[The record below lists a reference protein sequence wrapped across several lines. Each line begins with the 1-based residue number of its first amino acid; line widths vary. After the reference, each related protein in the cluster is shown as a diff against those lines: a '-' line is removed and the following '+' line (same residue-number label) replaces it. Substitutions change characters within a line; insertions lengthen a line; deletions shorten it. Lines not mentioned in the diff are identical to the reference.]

1 MTIPSLRP
9 LSTGELLDRTF
20 SLYRSRFLLFA
31 GIVAVTHL
39 ALVLLQ
45 LAGLVLLS
53 RPARPFDIS
62 GASLLWLVLT
72 LIAALAVTAASQGA
86 TVIAVSHVYLGRPI
100 TVAGALGRIRQ
111 QIIPIAMTMIVIG
124 LMAGLG
130 FLLLIVPGVILSLMW
145 ALAIPVAVLEER
157 TMMDAA
163 SRSSELTQGGRLRV
177 LLVYCVFLLLTL
189 IVTILFSVPVTI
201 ATIVSQGTAAPAAV
215 SMPSQIA
222 NILVTFVTQCLTTPL
237 MTIGLSLLYYDQR
250 VRKEAFDLEL
260 MMSTIDGQ
268 PDGAGAGRA

>member
-1 MTIPSLRP
+1 MTTPSLRP

-39 ALVLLQ
+39 ALVLMQ
-45 LAGLVLLS
+45 LVGLVLQP
-53 RPARPFDIS
+53 RPATPLGFS
-62 GASLLWLVLT
+62 GASLLWLALT
-72 LIAALAVTAASQGA
+72 VIVALAVAAASQGA
-86 TVIAVSHVYLGRPI
+86 TVVAVSHVYLGRPI
-100 TVAGALGRIRQ
+100 TVAGALGRIRR
-111 QIIPIAMTMIVIG
+111 QITSIAMTMIVVG

-130 FLLLIVPGVILSLMW
+130 FLLLIVPGIILSLMW
-145 ALAIPVAVLEER
+145 ALAVPVAVLEER

-177 LLVYCVFLLLTL
+177 LLVYGVFLLLTVL
-189 IVTILFSVPVTI
+189 VTLLFSVPLMI
-201 ATIVSQGTAAPAAV
+201 ATIVSQGTATPAAA
-215 SMPSQIA
+215 SMPLQVA
-222 NILVTFVTQCLTTPL
+222 NILVGFVTQCLTTPL

-260 MMSTIDGQ
+260 MMSTIDRQ
-268 PDGAGAGRA
+268 PDGAGPGSA